1 MPQPVKALDRA
12 RMLEMLRSARPF
24 DVVVIGAG
32 ATGLG
37 VAVDAASRGL
47 KTLVVDAQDFAA
59 GTSSRSTK
67 LIHGGVRYMKNI
79 RNWSLVREAL
89 AERRILLKNAPALAH
104 PQAFV
109 LPCYSATDLVFYG
122 LGLTLYTLLGIGGG
136 LLGPVK
142 LLGAVDTLCELPG
155 VKRKALKGGV
165 KYFDAQFDD
174 ARTAVALMQTA
185 LGCGAAVLNYASVA
199 EAELKDGRVDSVTV
213 KDNETGETFHV
224 RGRVFFNC
232 TGPWVDN
239 IRRLADPEVDSLVRI
254 SRGSHIVVGRE
265 FMPAKSAM
273 LIPKTADGR
282 VLFCIPWKGNVEI
295 GTTDLEQ
302 GQAPF
307 DPQITDDETDF
318 LIAGANRYLAKPIE
332 KKDVKA
338 SFSGLRPL
346 FKGNVV
352 SGGPSS
358 ARLSREHAVIPEFG
372 NMITVTGG
380 KWTSYRAMAE
390 HALAVAFRM
399 KLIRRGGCMTRSL
412 PLYVDPS
419 VDALA
424 LEKRAD
430 QVEDVQSVVKDVEAY
445 AAYCVKNTGAR
456 TAKDVLYRRLRL
468 GELNKARTAELM
480 PVVEAAVKKALGK

>member
-1 MPQPVKALDRA
+1 MSSTTALNRA
-12 RMLEMLRSARPF
+12 QMLERLRSGESF
-24 DVVVIGAG
+24 DVVVIGGG

-47 KTLVVDAQDFAA
+47 KTLVVDAQDFGA

-67 LIHGGVRYMKNI
+67 LIHGGVRYMKNP
-79 RNWSLVREAL
+79 RDWSLVREAL
-89 AERRILLKNAPALAH
+89 AERRLLLKNAPKLVHA
-104 PQAFV
+104 QAFV
-109 LPCYSATDLVFYG
+109 MPCYSWGELAFYSAG
-122 LGLTLYTLLGIGGG
+122 VALYSAFASCGFGIGHMSVFSRNGALCALSG
-136 LLGPVK
+136 LKRKGLK
-142 LLGAVDTLCELPG
+142 GAV
-155 VKRKALKGGV
+155 KF
-165 KYFDAQFDD
+165 YDAQFDD
-174 ARTAVALMQTA
+174 ARTAIALMQTA
-185 LGCGAAVLNYASVA
+185 LREGATALNYMPVTRVTVEGDRVASVT
-199 EAELKDGRVDSVTV
+199 LKDE
-213 KDNETGETFHV
+213 ETGETFTV
-224 RGRVFFNC
+224 KAGCFFNC
-232 TGPWVDN
+232 AGPWVDN
-239 IRRLADPEVDSLVRI
+239 IRRMANAEVDSLVRI
-254 SRGSHIVVGRE
+254 SRGSHIVVDKK
-265 FMPAKSAM
+265 FMPSDAAM
-273 LIPKTADGR
+273 VIPKTKDGR
-282 VLFCIPWKGNVEI
+282 LLFVIPWKDNLEI

-307 DPQITDDETDF
+307 DPEITDDEIDF
-318 LIAGANRYLAKPIE
+318 MVETANGYLE
-332 KKDVKA
+332 KKITKADVKG

-346 FKGNVV
+346 FKGHVV
-352 SGGPSS
+352 SGGPTS
-358 ARLSREHAVIPEFG
+358 AKLSREHAVIPEFG
-372 NMITVTGG
+372 NLVTVTGG

-430 QVEDVQSVVKDVEAY
+430 QVKDVQSVVKDVEAY